1 MVRIT
6 KVYTKTGDK
15 GETHLAAGKKI
26 PKTSPRIDA
35 IGSIDELNA
44 FLGFAAQPMNNNSKL
59 HDARK
64 KIIRIQNTLFD
75 LGASL
80 AVLKEDRRENTPEIT
95 AGDIKTLENEID
107 SMNSQLQP
115 LQSFIL
121 PGGGEIAS
129 RLHLARTIC
138 RRAER
143 ALVKLNQQEKLDE
156 NVIPFINRLSD
167 WLFVISRLIPQQL
180 GENELLWEP
189 GKREY

>member
-15 GETHLAAGKKI
+15 GETHLAAGKTI

-59 HDARK
+59 HGARK